1 MPKFKTSFTCDV
13 CGQKI
18 TYPNFRIEWGH
29 TKKHSFENSSKF
41 DFIQV
46 CHEDCSYGI
55 RTISSY
61 PRTYGDII
69 YDQLPYSAELTNTR
83 LNELSQTNPILSEQI
98 QSIKNNIF
106 E

>member
-1 MPKFKTSFTCDV
+1 MSKFKTSFTCDV
-13 CGQKI
+13 CGEKI

-29 TKKHSFENSSKF
+29 NFRHELKDSSKF

-55 RTISSY
+55 KTQPTY
-61 PRTYGDII
+61 PCTFGDII
-69 YDQLPYSAELTNTR
+69 YDQMPYTPDLTEER
-83 LNELSQTNPILSEQI
+83 LNELSQSNPNLSTKI
-98 QSIKNNIF
+98 ADIKNNIF